1 MIILVLHGPLIL
13 TNIMCFNSLVLFGFN
28 RFYLS
33 PQSFLHI
40 NFMNEGFT
48 AGLLPSTIDT
58 ISFISV
64 ELFHCFSLSLRYIYT

>member
-1 MIILVLHGPLIL
+1 MIILVLHGPLIV

-48 AGLLPSTIDT
+48 AGLLPSTP
-58 ISFISV
+58 
-64 ELFHCFSLSLRYIYT
+64 

>member
-40 NFMNEGFT
+40 NFMNEGFS
-48 AGLLPSTIDT
+48 AGLLPSTPLF
-58 ISFISV
+58 FISV

>member
-13 TNIMCFNSLVLFGFN
+13 TNIMCFNSLALFGFN

-48 AGLLPSTIDT
+48 AGLLPSTP
-58 ISFISV
+58 
-64 ELFHCFSLSLRYIYT
+64 

>member
-13 TNIMCFNSLVLFGFN
+13 TNIMCFNSLVLFGF

-48 AGLLPSTIDT
+48 AGLLPSTP
-58 ISFISV
+58 
-64 ELFHCFSLSLRYIYT
+64 